1 MHAVKLVILGRDGIL
16 NEYREDHVTAP
27 DEWVPCPVRWKPWR
41 G

>member
-16 NEYREDHVTAP
+16 NQFRESHVTAP
-27 DEWVPCPVRWKPWR
+27 EEWGRYPARWRPWR

>member
-16 NEYREDHVTAP
+16 NQFRETTSP
-27 DEWVPCPVRWKPWR
+27 RPRNGRPCPARWRPWR